1 MSDTSTALTDDH
13 FAYIAARTP
22 GDDPFLRD
30 LKAAAQAAGLPSIW
44 IAPEEASFLQILLKL
59 ARAREVI
66 EVGTLA
72 GYSAITMARAL
83 PPGGH
88 VRTVEFEARHADFAE
103 AWIARSDVADKVTVF
118 RGDARAVLPGFESG
132 SADAMFIDADKA
144 GYETYFREALRL
156 VKPGGLI
163 LCDNA
168 LAFGHVLEAASADA
182 SVQHIQRF
190 NEVAAKE
197 GGVHGVIVPL
207 GDGVWVCV
215 RN

>member
-1 MSDTSTALTDDH
+1 MSDQSTALTDAH

-22 GDDPFLRD
+22 GDDAFLAS
-30 LKAAAQAAGLPSIW
+30 LKAAAREAGLPSIW
-44 IAPEEASFLQILLKL
+44 IAPEQASFLQIVLKL
-59 ARAREVI
+59 IGAREVI

-72 GYSAITMARAL
+72 GYSAISMARAL
-83 PPGGH
+83 PPGGR
-88 VRTVEFEARHADFAE
+88 VRTVEFDAHHAGFAE
-103 AWIARSDVADKVTVF
+103 AWVAKSDVASKVQVF

-156 VKPGGLI
+156 VRPGGLI

-168 LAFGHVLEAASADA
+168 LAFGHVLEADSQDA
-182 SVQHIQRF
+182 SVRHIQRF
-190 NEVAAKE
+190 NEIVAKE
-197 GGVHGVIVPL
+197 PAVHGVIVPV

-215 RN
+215 RS